1 MNPTVCLKSERL
13 RYKCENDSSG
23 GWEKIVALLKSL
35 FGELKTR
42 QMDKPDVSLQL
53 HRLGMEAVGEKAIG
67 FWSESPRARE
77 HLLALY
83 FTHHTIDHTT
93 YPLASG
99 LWLSASHFKATIYYI
114 WV

>member
-53 HRLGMEAVGEKAIG
+53 HHLGMEAVGETIG
-67 FWSESPRARE
+67 FCWSESPRARE
-77 HLLALY
+77 HLLDLY
-83 FTHHTIDHTT
+83 FSRHTIPHT
-93 YPLASG
+93 PLPSG
-99 LWLSASHFKATIYYI
+99 
-114 WV
+114 